1 MHEYLL
7 VKDMLRNI
15 EAAARAQHAL
25 RVVDVHVRIGSLSG
39 VTAEGL
45 HRNFET
51 LSRGTLAECACL
63 EVDVCSDRF
72 DPLACEV
79 VLKSI
84 QVEVR
89 NEASLVGAALY
100 ND

>member
-7 VKDMLRNI
+7 VRDMLRNI
-15 EAAARAQHAL
+15 EAAAREQHAL
-25 RVVDVHVRIGSLSG
+25 RVVSVHVQIGSMSV
-39 VTAEGL
+39 VTTEGL
-45 HRNFET
+45 QRNFRS
-51 LSRGTLAECACL
+51 LAQGTLAERAYL
-63 EVDVCSDRF
+63 EIDISTDKF

-89 NEASLVGAALY
+89 NEAALVGAGLY